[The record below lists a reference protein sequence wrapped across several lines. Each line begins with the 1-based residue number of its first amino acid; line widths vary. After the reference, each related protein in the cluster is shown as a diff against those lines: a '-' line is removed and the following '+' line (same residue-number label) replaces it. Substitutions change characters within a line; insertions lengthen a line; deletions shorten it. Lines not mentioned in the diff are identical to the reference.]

1 MFTTRL
7 SCYFSKNVILKEP
20 IYLCA
25 FFVPRPFG
33 KKIPVASA
41 SNRCLFPFI
50 GDRADQADH
59 LIERRNSLES
69 LVPSFAGKVSMGY
82 FNDNDDKPIK
92 AYMVTLRTW
101 LGNIDKLTF
110 KFGAKFGPFD
120 TIYRAAGAY
129 EKKYLPNEN

>member
-7 SCYFSKNVILKEP
+7 SCYFSKNVVFKEP
-20 IYLCA
+20 IYLCVV
-25 FFVPRPFG
+25 FIPRPFG
-33 KKIPVASA
+33 KKIPTATA
-41 SNRCLFPFI
+41 ANRCIFPFV
-50 GDRADQADH
+50 GDKAHLGDH
-59 LIERRNSLES
+59 LIERKTSLES
-69 LVPSFAGKVSMGY
+69 LVPSFTGKVSMCY
-82 FNDNDDKPIK
+82 FTDNDEKPVK

-101 LGNIDKLTF
+101 VGNTDKLTF